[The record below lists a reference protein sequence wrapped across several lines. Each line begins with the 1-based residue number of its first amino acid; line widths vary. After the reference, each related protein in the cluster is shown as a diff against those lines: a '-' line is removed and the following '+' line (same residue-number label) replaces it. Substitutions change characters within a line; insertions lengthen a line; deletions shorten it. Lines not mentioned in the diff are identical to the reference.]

1 MKRTL
6 FVIALIVM
14 LLAACAPSQ
23 EPGEVPPA
31 EESVSTDTVAAT
43 EAIPETPADIPAP
56 TAEPSPTEEPE
67 LIFQP
72 YLTDFSESADDW
84 EVILSEDINTVFQEE
99 GQLILEASGILSS
112 VVSSPN
118 SVTKASEITI
128 EVDVSIANTGPEVEG
143 GSAGIVC
150 GYTSKNNFYGFEI
163 DKEGIVSLTFA
174 DKRHSF
180 AYLLYQRLKN
190 PDEQKSYHLKAI
202 CSSTGLGLIVDGEK
216 VLQYAVTNFQPGRV
230 GLYST
235 GSLGWNAST
244 SEVLELPNTVAFD
257 NFSVMGMQAE
267 DEWVKEPINPFD
279 YLSVKEVIFSEDFAS
294 SSSAWSFS
302 DAPRQTVKL
311 DNEKL
316 VISTDSDET
325 HPWAKLNSNT
335 GFTSGIMMET
345 DFTILPGSYEN
356 SAAGFVCDVYG
367 DWTNYYDFYITSIG
381 VSVFKYSGGGW
392 KGYAS
397 VVYPIYT
404 GEILE
409 TGKTYHLTGICGGGY
424 LGMLVD
430 DVPLLVMAIPEQ
442 QIQSV
447 ALRGGIP
454 HPAVGEGEA
463 IIEFDNFKLT
473 GLESSNN

>member
-1 MKRTL
+1 MKR
-6 FVIALIVM
+6 ALIIILVIM
-14 LLAACAPSQ
+14 LLAACAPSK
-23 EPGEVPPA
+23 ESAEVPPV
-31 EESVSTDTVAAT
+31 EEAVSTDAVAAT
-43 EAIPETPADIPAP
+43 EAIPEMPADTPAP
-56 TAEPSPTEEPE
+56 TTEPSPTEEPG
-67 LIFQP
+67 FQP
-72 YLTDFSESADDW
+72 YLADFSEAADDW
-84 EVILSEDINTVFQEE
+84 EVILTEDTNTMFQED
-99 GQLILEASGILSS
+99 GQLILEASGISS
-112 VVSSPN
+112 VVVSSPN
-118 SVTKASEITI
+118 SIAKASEITI
-128 EVDVSIANTGPEVEG
+128 EVDVSFANTETDGEG

-150 GYTSKNNFYGFEI
+150 GYASQRKFYGFDV
-163 DKEGIVSLTFA
+163 DKEGVVSITFT
-174 DKRHSF
+174 DKRHTL
-180 AYLLYQRLKN
+180 APLLNIRLRK

-216 VLQYAVTNFQPGRV
+216 VLQYAVPDFQPGRI
-230 GLYST
+230 GLFST
-235 GSLGWNAST
+235 GSVGWNAST
-244 SEVLELPNTVAFD
+244 SEILDLPNTVTFD
-257 NFSVMGMQAE
+257 NFSVMAMQAE
-267 DEWVKEPINPFD
+267 DEWVKEPIDPFD
-279 YLSVKEVIFSEDFAS
+279 YLSVKEAIFTEDFAS
-294 SSSAWSFS
+294 SNSSWSFS
-302 DAPRQTVKL
+302 NESRQMVKL

-325 HPWAKLNSNT
+325 LPWAKLNSNT
-335 GFTSGIMMET
+335 GFTSGVMMET
-345 DFTILPGSYEN
+345 DFTILPGSYDY

-367 DWTNYYDFYITSIG
+367 DWTNYYDFYINSNA

-397 VVYPIYT
+397 VDYPIYT

-473 GLESSNN
+473 GLEPINN

>member
-6 FVIALIVM
+6 IIILIFT
-14 LLAACAPSQ
+14 LLAACAPSK
-23 EPGEVPPA
+23 ESGEVSPV
-31 EESVSTDTVAAT
+31 EESVGIDTGVAT
-43 EAIPETPADIPAP
+43 EDVPDIPADTPAP

-67 LIFQP
+67 LVFQP
-72 YLTDFSESADDW
+72 YLADFSEAADDW
-84 EVILSEDINTVFQEE
+84 EVILSEDTNTVFQEE
-99 GQLILEASGILSS
+99 GQLILEASGISSS

-163 DKEGIVSLTFA
+163 DKEGIVYLTFA

-180 AYLLYQRLKN
+180 TSLLYQRLKK

-216 VLQYAVTNFQPGRV
+216 VFQYAVTDFQPGRV
-230 GLYST
+230 GLFST
-235 GSLGWNAST
+235 GSLGFNAST
-244 SEVLELPNTVAFD
+244 SEILDLPNTVAFD
-257 NFSVMGMQAE
+257 NFSVMAMQAE
-267 DEWVKEPINPFD
+267 DEWVKEPIDPFD
-279 YLSVKEVIFSEDFAS
+279 YLNVKEVIYTDDFAS

-302 DAPRQTVKL
+302 DAPRQMVKL
-311 DNEKL
+311 ENEKL

-325 HPWAKLNSNT
+325 FPWAKLKSNT
-335 GFTSGIMMET
+335 GFSSGVMAET

-356 SAAGFVCDVYG
+356 SSAGFVCDVYG
-367 DWTNYYDFYITSIG
+367 DWTNYYDFYITPIE
-381 VSVFKYSGGGW
+381 VYVFKYSGGGW

-397 VVYPIYT
+397 LNYPIYT

-409 TGKTYHLTGICGGGY
+409 TGRTYQLTGICGGGY
-424 LGMLVD
+424 LAMLVD

-473 GLESSNN
+473 RLEPINN